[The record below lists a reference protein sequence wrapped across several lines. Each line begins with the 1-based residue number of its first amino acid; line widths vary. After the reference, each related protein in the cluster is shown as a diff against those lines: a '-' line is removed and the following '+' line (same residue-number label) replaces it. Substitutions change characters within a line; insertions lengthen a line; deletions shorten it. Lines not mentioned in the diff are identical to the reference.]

1 MAESSRWQEV
11 QTMFGRVTFKIIFKD
26 WPINNRI
33 VMSSNTFALR
43 PLVEV
48 VAC

>member
-26 WPINNRI
+26 WPINHRLLCLPI
-33 VMSSNTFALR
+33 PLPFALW
-43 PLVEV
+43 LK
-48 VAC
+48 